1 MGGKGRIWA
10 GKDRQVGEL
19 EQVFLGE
26 YQHAIDDK
34 GRLTIPAKFR
44 RPLLDGLVV
53 TRGLD
58 RNLVI
63 YPMDEWGR
71 LVERVNQL
79 PYGDPEAR
87 KFRRLVFSG
96 ANDVELDKQGRVNIP
111 TYLLEFARISKEVVV
126 VGVHGYVELWSPD
139 QWLAVREALENEEN
153 TDQWTNLG
161 I

>member
-1 MGGKGRIWA
+1 M
-10 GKDRQVGEL
+10 
-19 EQVFLGE
+19 FLGE
-26 YQHAIDDK
+26 YQHAMDDK

-63 YPMDEWGR
+63 YPLEEWGR
-71 LVERVNQL
+71 LVQRVNQL

-96 ANDVELDKQGRVNIP
+96 ASDVELDKQGRVNIP
-111 TYLLEFARISKEVVV
+111 AYLLEFGRVSKEVVV
-126 VGVHGYVELWSPD
+126 VGVHDYIELWSPD
-139 QWLAVREALENEEN
+139 QWQVVRDALDNEDN
-153 TDQWTNLG
+153 AGQWESLG

>member
-1 MGGKGRIWA
+1 M
-10 GKDRQVGEL
+10 
-19 EQVFLGE
+19 FLGE
-26 YQHAIDDK
+26 YQHAMDDK

-63 YPMDEWGR
+63 YPLEEWGR
-71 LVERVNQL
+71 LVQRVNQL

-96 ANDVELDKQGRVNIP
+96 ASDVELDKQGRVNIP
-111 TYLLEFARISKEVVV
+111 AYLLEFGRVSKEVVV
-126 VGVHGYVELWSPD
+126 GGVHDYIELWSPD
-139 QWLAVREALENEEN
+139 QWQVVRDALDNEDN
-153 TDQWTNLG
+153 AGQWESLG